1 MRSEEAKE
9 KKIENIEDLAFTYPG
24 LPEDVRQ
31 FFRIYKVIWQRRLFR
46 SSVSFCSNLY
56 LQYVTLFRES
66 RDTAFQN
73 FSVLVPG
80 VLQVLG
86 IYSRNCG
93 NNSQKKILHEFLKNF
108 MDIFGRT
115 VEEMSYRDWL
125 NYLLSLAKTQV

>member
-1 MRSEEAKE
+1 
-9 KKIENIEDLAFTYPG
+9 
-24 LPEDVRQ
+24 
-31 FFRIYKVIWQRRLFR
+31 
-46 SSVSFCSNLY
+46 
-56 LQYVTLFRES
+56 VTLFRES